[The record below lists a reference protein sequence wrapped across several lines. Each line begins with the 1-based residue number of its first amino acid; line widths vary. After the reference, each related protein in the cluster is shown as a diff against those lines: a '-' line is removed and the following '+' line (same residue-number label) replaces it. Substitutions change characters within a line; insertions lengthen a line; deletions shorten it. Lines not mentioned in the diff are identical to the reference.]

1 MKKYIVDASVFL
13 FAPYALG
20 AFDDNEVI
28 IAKSTL
34 RQIAETAHKG
44 TGESR
49 ANAIE
54 FSRLLDSL
62 FDSPGASVSLEN
74 GGLLVIAGHGTEDI
88 YTIAASENATIVTRD
103 PIMRVMAKSLDLQ
116 MECPAILP

>member
-1 MKKYIVDASVFL
+1 MKKYIVDDSVFL

-62 FDSPGASVSLEN
+62 L
-74 GGLLVIAGHGTEDI
+74 
-88 YTIAASENATIVTRD
+88 
-103 PIMRVMAKSLDLQ
+103 
-116 MECPAILP
+116 ILPVHLYPLKTAGCW